1 MSRTQVGKTEFSGA
15 DDMAP
20 QKLLD
25 QQKRLLYSGDCRELS
40 VLLHLIVGLCYV
52 LLRGEPL
59 GRDLDLLFLQWRE

>member
-1 MSRTQVGKTEFSGA
+1 
-15 DDMAP
+15 MAP

-40 VLLHLIVGLCYV
+40 VLLHLVVGLCYV

-59 GRDLDLLFLQWRE
+59 GRDLNLLFLQWRE